1 MAQQVK
7 GLAAKPDDLSSILR
21 VHLKVRLVYFS
32 IAVIKYHDQGN
43 SQEEFIW
50 GLIQRVRVHGLPVK
64 EWQWVN
70 RHGARAVSKSSQLEL
85 QAQGRERTGNELL
98 KP

>member
-50 GLIQRVRVHGLPVK
+50 GLI
-64 EWQWVN
+64 
-70 RHGARAVSKSSQLEL
+70 
-85 QAQGRERTGNELL
+85 
-98 KP
+98 